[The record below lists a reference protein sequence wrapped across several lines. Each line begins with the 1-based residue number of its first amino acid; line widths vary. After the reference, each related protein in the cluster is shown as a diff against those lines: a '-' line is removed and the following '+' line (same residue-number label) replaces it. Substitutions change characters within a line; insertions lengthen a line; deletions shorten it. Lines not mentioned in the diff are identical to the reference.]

1 MIDINCDMGE
11 GMSNDA
17 LIMPY
22 ITSANIACG
31 YHAGDEDTIRRT
43 IALALANHVN
53 IGAHPSFRDRV
64 NFGRKE
70 FHLSFTEIYDLITEQ
85 LWVIKKIGEEM
96 GTRLHHIKPHGALY
110 NMSAKDEGIASIIA
124 KAITDFDAGL
134 VVLGLSGSVSIR
146 AAQAAGLRTRSEVFA
161 DRTYQDDGSLTSRK
175 EPHSM
180 IETIEDCVAHV
191 RRMVDEG
198 VVETVSG
205 KRLPVLAET
214 ICVHSDGTQAVEF
227 VKAIGTRK

>member
-11 GMSNDA
+11 GMNNDA

-31 YHAGDEDTIRRT
+31 YHAGDEETIRRT
-43 IALALANHVN
+43 IALALAHHVN
-53 IGAHPSFRDRV
+53 IGAHPSFRDRA

-70 FHLSFTEIYDLITEQ
+70 FHLPLTEVYDLITEQ
-85 LWVIKKIGEEM
+85 LWIIKKIVDEM

-110 NMSAKDEGIASIIA
+110 NLSAKDEGIASTIA

-146 AAQAAGLRTRSEVFA
+146 AARSAGLNNTRARSPPRRA
-161 DRTYQDDGSLTSRK
+161 LR
-175 EPHSM
+175 
-180 IETIEDCVAHV
+180 ETPAARPRRDPRGAH
-191 RRMVDEG
+191 G
-198 VVETVSG
+198 G
-205 KRLPVLAET
+205 GPLPVRPR
-214 ICVHSDGTQAVEF
+214 SR
-227 VKAIGTRK
+227 IGSSSRPGRRVR